1 YRGGI
6 SSPILPTVRGRG
18 LDPRLSDLDL
28 TTGTI
33 CVRRI
38 NTTSSTTISIAPPTH
53 HVDHV
58 QRDPLTLLERLPSC
72 NTMVSCQVIR
82 STTVRTERLQLTR
95 STTQLRP
102 TIVITA
108 LVTIAANILVLCTI
122 ITRPARRTHRS
133 TIYLLISCTA
143 FSTDVL
149 DHHRLPS
156 WLSYWLSHII
166 VPAWHGTTLRPA
178 GYG

>member
-6 SSPILPTVRGRG
+6 RSPILPTVRGRG
-18 LDPRLSDLDL
+18 LDPRLSDLHL

-82 STTVRTERLQLTR
+82 SRPVRTDRFQLTR
-95 STTQLRP
+95 SLRQPLP
-102 TIVITA
+102 TIVIA
-108 LVTIAANILVLCTI
+108 SSMTIAANILVLTTI
-122 ITRPARRTHRS
+122 HLWSAVSTLCSTVLLLECLTAFRTHR
-133 TIYLLISCTA
+133 LQ
-143 FSTDVL
+143 
-149 DHHRLPS
+149 HHRPPS
-156 WLSYWLSHII
+156 WLS
-166 VPAWHGTTLRPA
+166 
-178 GYG
+178 